1 MSIASYVKRLC
12 EQTAVYWGNPQDD
25 GKGGFTYDDPVEI
38 KCRWEDGTEVI
49 STEDKGKVRELVS
62 KAQVWVLQDVDEEG
76 YLYLGT
82 LDSEDALDSAEED
95 NPATVQGAYRIKVFE
110 KTPVMRKSDEFIRKV
125 YL

>member
-1 MSIASYVKRLC
+1 MSIANYVERLC

-25 GKGGFTYDDPVEI
+25 GKGGFTYDNPVEI

-95 NPATVQGAYRIKVFE
+95 DPSIVDGAYRIRVFE
-110 KTPVMRKSDEFIRKV
+110 KTPVMRRSDEFIRKV